1 MARVQDQEKRANR
14 LSMSEMSERLPV
26 NSLTTRVVLS
36 SLFNGLP
43 YSRSNDR
50 IYEET
55 LEVIAAKLRKKELL
69 SRFIQSGRANN
80 SPGCFKQAIL
90 LGSFPARAELAL
102 LCFNQNLA
110 HGECKKAFELVK
122 KGHEFGCSDCSGMLA
137 YIYATGFRGV
147 VPPCDETA
155 YRLACE
161 SAAAGSLF
169 GKMALANFLKS
180 LLGPID
186 PDEETFYVSWTDP
199 FIRNF
204 ASPSLNVPAADV
216 PPIEDVPA
224 DEDDPFKGWSES
236 DLEDWFE
243 PDRDILMQSDIRRI
257 ARFLIEEIQQEHAL
271 NPNSFKVWLNLPA
284 L

>member
-1 MARVQDQEKRANR
+1 
-14 LSMSEMSERLPV
+14 MSEMNQRLPD
-26 NSLTTRVVLS
+26 NSLTRVVLS
-36 SLFNGLP
+36 RLFYGLP
-43 YSRSNDR
+43 YSGSNDR

-55 LEVIAAKLRKKELL
+55 LEVIAAKLRKMKLL

-80 SPGCFKQAIL
+80 SPGCFKQAIA

-110 HGECKKAFELVK
+110 YAECKKAFELVK
-122 KGHEFGCSDCSGMLA
+122 DGHSFGCSDCSGMFA
-137 YIYATGFRGV
+137 HYYVTGCRGIV
-147 VPPCDETA
+147 IPCDETA
-155 YRLACE
+155 YCLACA
-161 SAAAGSLF
+161 SAAAGSCF

-186 PDEETFYVSWTDP
+186 PDEETFYVLWSDP

-204 ASPSLNVPAADV
+204 ASPRLNVPV
-216 PPIEDVPA
+216 EDVPA
-224 DEDDPFKGWSES
+224 ENVPIEEDSFKDWSES

-243 PDRDILMQSDIRRI
+243 PDRDILSKSDIRRI
-257 ARFLIEEIQQEHAL
+257 AKILIEEIQQDHAL
-271 NPNSFKVWLNLPA
+271 NPNSSKVWLNLPA